1 MFQLISVVDDINNQL
16 VNEGNY
22 FREIY
27 FSYLAANLTASLPVF
42 SLIFPVPSFRNFCM
56 LTFTSLS
63 SCGRLSSC
71 KCFLFCLM
79 PLHTVLESGEHSH
92 VRYIVS
98 DFSQSAVRKSKKV
111 AHDANGRVMFYFF
124 AELRSAFI
132 DQQAH
137 RCFLQQHISMS
148 AGVAPLT

>member
-1 MFQLISVVDDINNQL
+1 
-16 VNEGNY
+16 
-22 FREIY
+22 
-27 FSYLAANLTASLPVF
+27 
-42 SLIFPVPSFRNFCM
+42 
-56 LTFTSLS
+56 
-63 SCGRLSSC
+63 
-71 KCFLFCLM
+71 M

-111 AHDANGRVMFYFF
+111 AHDVNGRVMFYFF
-124 AELRSAFI
+124 AELRNAFI